1 MVSRSRRFQNCP
13 AAQTP
18 SRSSRPSHRWLLI
31 KDSSLSAVQ
40 YTEKFIA
47 FLDVLGWKSLVRASD
62 KGCDLSLGELC
73 EIMDNLGNPADREHF
88 EKYGPRT
95 CPQAPYMRKDM
106 DFCITRLS
114 DSALISAE
122 VSPAGLINLV
132 SYCFRAYTGL
142 LSRGV
147 MCRGYIKRGRIYHT
161 SEYQIGVGISDVVAR
176 EKQVS
181 IFRKDAAEQG
191 TPFIEIDMDVVR
203 YVSNQSDE
211 CVKEAFQRFVE
222 VESDLAAVFPFKR
235 LDPSIFF
242 GPRLGQRFNPE
253 RERESVNVVR
263 GWIQRI
269 KEYVQHHVDWPKESA
284 RQKGNQYI
292 RMLDARLVD
301 CDRMDDAINLLAQPF
316 PSDRY
321 TREDFPGLF

>member
-1 MVSRSRRFQNCP
+1 MRE
-13 AAQTP
+13 
-18 SRSSRPSHRWLLI
+18 
-31 KDSSLSAVQ
+31 VQ

-62 KGCDLSLGELC
+62 KGCDLALGELC
-73 EIMDNLGNPADREHF
+73 EIMDNLGKPADREHF
-88 EKYGPRT
+88 EKYGPTT
-95 CPQAPYMRKDM
+95 CPQAPCKRKDM

-132 SYCFRAYTGL
+132 SYCSRACTGL
-142 LSRGV
+142 LSKGV

-181 IFRKDAAEQG
+181 IFRKDADEHG

-203 YVSNQSDE
+203 YVSKQPDE
-211 CVKEAFQRFVE
+211 CVKVMFPRFVE
-222 VESDLAAVFPFKR
+222 VKSNLAAIFPFKR
-235 LDPSIFF
+235 LDPSTFF
-242 GPRLGQRFNPE
+242 GPRLGRRFNPE

-263 GWIQRI
+263 GWIQRM
-269 KEYVQHHVDWPKESA
+269 KENVQHHVDWSSESA

-292 RMLDARLVD
+292 RMLDAKLVA
-301 CDRMDDAINLLAQPF
+301 CDQLDDEINRLAQPF
-316 PSDRY
+316 PPGRF

>member
-1 MVSRSRRFQNCP
+1 M
-13 AAQTP
+13 
-18 SRSSRPSHRWLLI
+18 
-31 KDSSLSAVQ
+31 SAVQ

-147 MCRGYIKRGRIYHT
+147 MCRGYIKPKFLITPLSSIINRESPGTFELEQRG
-161 SEYQIGVGISDVVAR
+161 
-176 EKQVS
+176 
-181 IFRKDAAEQG
+181 
-191 TPFIEIDMDVVR
+191 
-203 YVSNQSDE
+203 
-211 CVKEAFQRFVE
+211 
-222 VESDLAAVFPFKR
+222 
-235 LDPSIFF
+235 
-242 GPRLGQRFNPE
+242 RLGQ
-253 RERESVNVVR
+253 S
-263 GWIQRI
+263 
-269 KEYVQHHVDWPKESA
+269 
-284 RQKGNQYI
+284 
-292 RMLDARLVD
+292 LDAIRFSN
-301 CDRMDDAINLLAQPF
+301 RH
-316 PSDRY
+316 
-321 TREDFPGLF
+321 